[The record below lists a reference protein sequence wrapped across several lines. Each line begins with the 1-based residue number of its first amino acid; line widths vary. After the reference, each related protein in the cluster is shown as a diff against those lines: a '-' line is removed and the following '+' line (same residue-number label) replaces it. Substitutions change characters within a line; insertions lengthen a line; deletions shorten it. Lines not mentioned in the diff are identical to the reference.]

1 MSKKNKPDTRG
12 FIYST
17 DPNFK
22 FEIDDEI
29 VETLPAEKQLLKII
43 LDTKQRA
50 GKVVTLIDGFIG
62 VDEDLNELCKQLKN
76 QCGTGG
82 SVKDGFII
90 IQGDQKEK
98 VFQFL
103 QKKGYLKSKKI

>member
-17 DPNFK
+17 NPDFK
-22 FEIDDEI
+22 FEEENEI
-29 VETLPAEKQLLKII
+29 AETLSPEKQLLKVK
-43 LDTKQRA
+43 LDSKQRA
-50 GKVVTLIDGFIG
+50 GKTVTLINGFVG
-62 VDEDLNELCKQLKN
+62 TDEDLNTLCKKLKN

-82 SVKDGFII
+82 SAKENQII

-103 QKKGYLKSKKI
+103 VKLNYAKTKKQ